1 MLTESTAAVLL
12 PAPVAQD
19 GVLEEVE
26 AVLRRYVVF
35 SSEAQVAACALW
47 VAHTYV
53 VSAAQVTPYLAVTS
67 AEKQSGKSR
76 LLEVLEALVR
86 DAWKV
91 VSPSAAVLYRT
102 INEFRPTLLI
112 DEVDTIFNQA
122 NYEELRA
129 VLNAGFQRG
138 NTIPRWN
145 AEKHTI
151 DMFDPFCPKVLAGI
165 GELPDTVQDRSIPI
179 RLKRKLTTE
188 RVERFRRRQA
198 LQLRPLRNRLEA
210 WGETHAASLDGV
222 VPRAPAELSDR
233 QQDAWE
239 ILFAIA
245 DLVGGT
251 WPTRAR
257 LAAEELAATRVDGE
271 PSLGNRLLSDL
282 HALLQASGDRHLT
295 SNECIAHLNGLDDA
309 PWRTSNNGM
318 GLTSHRLNRLLRRYE
333 IHTHD
338 VRIEGHGVVK
348 GLHREKLQ
356 EAINRWLP
364 KRAEASGDRNKATT
378 L

>member
-1 MLTESTAAVLL
+1 MSCRALPLSSATA
-12 PAPVAQD
+12 
-19 GVLEEVE
+19 
-26 AVLRRYVVF
+26 
-35 SSEAQVAACALW
+35 
-47 VAHTYV
+47 
-53 VSAAQVTPYLAVTS
+53 
-67 AEKQSGKSR
+67 SR
-76 LLEVLEALVR
+76 M
-86 DAWKV
+86 
-91 VSPSAAVLYRT
+91 P
-102 INEFRPTLLI
+102 
-112 DEVDTIFNQA
+112 
-122 NYEELRA
+122 
-129 VLNAGFQRG
+129 G
-138 NTIPRWN
+138 
-145 AEKHTI
+145 
-151 DMFDPFCPKVLAGI
+151 
-165 GELPDTVQDRSIPI
+165 RSC
-179 RLKRKLTTE
+179 
-188 RVERFRRRQA
+188 
-198 LQLRPLRNRLEA
+198 
-210 WGETHAASLDGV
+210 S
-222 VPRAPAELSDR
+222 
-233 QQDAWE
+233 
-239 ILFAIA
+239 
-245 DLVGGT
+245 